1 MFQKSGVISYNER
14 SSTLFE
20 ECIMDDSL
28 ARLQGKLKD
37 TSEKLENYNRS
48 KEQAAT
54 LKNELSELL
63 KLLENLPGRQR
74 EAV

>member
-1 MFQKSGVISYNER
+1 
-14 SSTLFE
+14 
-20 ECIMDDSL
+20 MDDSL

-63 KLLENLPGRQR
+63 KLLESLPGRQG

>member
-1 MFQKSGVISYNER
+1 MFQKSGVISYNKR

-48 KEQAAT
+48 TEQAAT